1 MKHWILIAD
10 ASRASVFVPHPD
22 RKELEPVREFS
33 DPLGRA
39 HSADLAADRQG
50 RTRSATPGGNFTP
63 AMTAH
68 TDPRAAEAERF
79 ARHIAVQLAVAH
91 GRHECDRLAL
101 IAPAQFLGLLRQAL
115 DGQVAK
121 TVVSSLSA
129 DLTPIPH
136 RDLWPHV
143 DDVTRAF
150 AHLAES

>member
-1 MKHWILIAD
+1 MRNWILIAD

-22 RKELEPVREFS
+22 RKELERVREFS

-39 HSADLAADRQG
+39 HSADLATDRPG
-50 RTRSATPGGNFTP
+50 RTRAATPGGSFAP
-63 AMTAH
+63 AMAAH

-79 ARHIAVQLAVAH
+79 ARHIAIQLAVAH
-91 GRHECDRLAL
+91 GRYEFNQLAL
-101 IAPAQFLGLLRQAL
+101 IAPAHFLGLLRHAL

-121 TVVSSLSA
+121 TVVSSVPM

-143 DDVTRAF
+143 GDVTRAF
-150 AHLAES
+150 SHLAGS